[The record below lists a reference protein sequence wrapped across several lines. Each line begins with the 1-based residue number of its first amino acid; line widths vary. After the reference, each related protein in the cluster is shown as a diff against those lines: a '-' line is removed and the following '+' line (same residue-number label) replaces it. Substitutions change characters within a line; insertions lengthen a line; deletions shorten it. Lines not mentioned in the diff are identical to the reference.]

1 MEVDALLQSL
11 ARVVTTLDA
20 AKIRFAVG
28 GGLAVYARGG
38 PPTDHDVDVFLK
50 PTCARAAVDALVVAG
65 MRPVEPPEDWLTKVY
80 DGDRLVDLVFRPHY
94 RPVTDELLD
103 RAEEMRVGSTSTLVV
118 SGTDLLTDKLLVLDP
133 HRCDLAPLLQI
144 ARDLREQVDWPQVA
158 VNTAESPYARAVLNL
173 LVELSIIDPAEVVM
187 PDTPQYLVARLS
199 RALAEDPRTAELGVH
214 VTVRGGH
221 VHLTGQVTCAERKA
235 ELDRVVCEHVSDELL
250 HNDVLVADMREPTDA
265 EEISR

>member
-1 MEVDALLQSL
+1 A
-11 ARVVTTLDA
+11 
-20 AKIRFAVG
+20 
-28 GGLAVYARGG
+28 
-38 PPTDHDVDVFLK
+38 
-50 PTCARAAVDALVVAG
+50 AG

-80 DGDRLVDLVFRPHY
+80 DGDRLVDLVFHPNH

-103 RAEEMRVGSTSTLVV
+103 RAEHMRVGSSSALVV
-118 SGTDLLTDKLLVLDP
+118 CGTDLLTDKLLVLDP

-144 ARDLREQVDWPQVA
+144 ARDLREQVDWAQVA
-158 VNTAESPYARAVLNL
+158 ANTAESPYARAL
-173 LVELSIIDPAEVVM
+173 LGLLGELSIVDPAEVLV

-235 ELDRVVCEHVSDELL
+235 ELERVVAEHVTDSLV
-250 HNDVLVADMREPTDA
+250 HNDVLVADMREPAGA
-265 EEISR
+265 EEIGR